1 MNIKNFPK
9 KFIFLLHLSLFCF
22 PNSYAQQHVSDQTSE
37 NLNLSKPWTRWW
49 WMGNAVDKENI
60 RTNLIALDSAGIG
73 GVEITPIYGVKG
85 EEANFLDHLS
95 PGWLEIVDY
104 TIELAD
110 SLEMGVDMVLGTGWP
125 YGGPQVE
132 REYAATKLVVRKYE
146 LEKGRRIKQKIIPD
160 TTKEK
165 QPADLL
171 YVLAYGNEGS
181 YKDLSSILNN
191 DDHLNWKAK
200 KENFV
205 IYAVFAGKT
214 GQKVK
219 RAAPGGQGF
228 TLDHYSSEALRDY
241 IEPYDEAFKHLDNKP
256 RAVFNDSYE
265 VYGTDFTPQ
274 FFEEFNNRRGYDL
287 KPFLPLLIS
296 EEKNNEKASRVRSD
310 YRQTISEL
318 LLYNFEEDWTEW
330 AHSKKLK
337 TRLQAHGS
345 PGNLIDLYAGADI
358 PECETFGSMP
368 FDIPGLRREANNIR
382 EGDADPVMLKFSSS
396 AAHISGKPLTS
407 SESFTWLRDHF
418 KTALSQTKPETE
430 ELLLNGINHIFFHGT
445 TYSPERAKWPG
456 WKFYASVNF
465 SPVNTIWED
474 APAML
479 SFLTNCQTLLQSGKP
494 DNELLLYWPI
504 FDVWDDYLDGS
515 LFFQFKIHSLNE
527 WLYGRDFY
535 TTATDLM
542 KKGYSL
548 DFISDD
554 FIKKATVKNGKI
566 QLPGGSYKSIVV
578 PDSDKMPLET
588 IQKLLQLK
596 KEGGSIIFKGIP
608 ESIPGLFQFE
618 SKNKELKQLISSN
631 QNLTRPDTDIV
642 STLKKIN
649 IYPETLVETGLKF
662 IRRKK
667 DGQTI
672 YFVVN
677 HTLKAFDGY
686 LPLNVN
692 SEVVAIFN
700 PETGEKGLA
709 ELQELKNGISVRAK
723 ILPGESIFLITDPA
737 EDLVEW
743 PYYET
748 LAIKYEIDNSW
759 NIEFLKG
766 GPELPENSRMD
777 EPESW
782 VELSETAEAFSG
794 TAAYTSKFEKP
805 NSNADAWILELG
817 DVRESAK
824 VWINEKFIG
833 TAWSNPFQLRIDE
846 LKPGENS
853 IRVEVTNLAANRI
866 RNLEQR
872 GKEWKIFYEI
882 NMVDKDYKKFDAT
895 KWSPTPSGLLG
906 PVTLTPLI
914 KQN

>member
-1 MNIKNFPK
+1 MILSHSCLCSLVK
-9 KFIFLLHLSLFCF
+9 K
-22 PNSYAQQHVSDQTSE
+22 
-37 NLNLSKPWTRWW
+37 
-49 WMGNAVDKENI
+49 
-60 RTNLIALDSAGIG
+60 
-73 GVEITPIYGVKG
+73 
-85 EEANFLDHLS
+85 
-95 PGWLEIVDY
+95 
-104 TIELAD
+104 
-110 SLEMGVDMVLGTGWP
+110 
-125 YGGPQVE
+125 
-132 REYAATKLVVRKYE
+132 
-146 LEKGRRIKQKIIPD
+146 
-160 TTKEK
+160 
-165 QPADLL
+165 
-171 YVLAYGNEGS
+171 
-181 YKDLSSILNN
+181 
-191 DDHLNWKAK
+191 
-200 KENFV
+200 
-205 IYAVFAGKT
+205 
-214 GQKVK
+214 
-219 RAAPGGQGF
+219 
-228 TLDHYSSEALRDY
+228 
-241 IEPYDEAFKHLDNKP
+241 
-256 RAVFNDSYE
+256 
-265 VYGTDFTPQ
+265 
-274 FFEEFNNRRGYDL
+274 
-287 KPFLPLLIS
+287 
-296 EEKNNEKASRVRSD
+296 KNNEKASRVRSD

-596 KEGGSIIFKGIP
+596 K
-608 ESIPGLFQFE
+608 
-618 SKNKELKQLISSN
+618 
-631 QNLTRPDTDIV
+631 R
-642 STLKKIN
+642 
-649 IYPETLVETGLKF
+649 
-662 IRRKK
+662 RRKY
-667 DGQTI
+667 
-672 YFVVN
+672 YF
-677 HTLKAFDGY
+677 
-686 LPLNVN
+686 
-692 SEVVAIFN
+692 
-700 PETGEKGLA
+700 
-709 ELQELKNGISVRAK
+709 
-723 ILPGESIFLITDPA
+723 
-737 EDLVEW
+737 
-743 PYYET
+743 
-748 LAIKYEIDNSW
+748 
-759 NIEFLKG
+759 
-766 GPELPENSRMD
+766 
-777 EPESW
+777 
-782 VELSETAEAFSG
+782 
-794 TAAYTSKFEKP
+794 
-805 NSNADAWILELG
+805 
-817 DVRESAK
+817 
-824 VWINEKFIG
+824 
-833 TAWSNPFQLRIDE
+833 
-846 LKPGENS
+846 
-853 IRVEVTNLAANRI
+853 
-866 RNLEQR
+866 
-872 GKEWKIFYEI
+872 
-882 NMVDKDYKKFDAT
+882 
-895 KWSPTPSGLLG
+895 
-906 PVTLTPLI
+906 
-914 KQN
+914 